1 MPIPKPNEAI
11 RVAVWGV
18 VFARI
23 AVCTATEP
31 ENAEERITRQAVV
44 SSVEDSSTASVGFA
58 VRHVTSAA
66 SELGSIEQSER
77 ELPVVGQ
84 ADVVVA
90 GGGVAGVA
98 AALQLAQ
105 SGMSVILIEQRNQLG
120 SEFTASYQCQT
131 LGVAP
136 PSTAPMAKGIWEEL
150 AAQRGWSGRRV
161 DPHRLRSYL
170 HQRVAD
176 EPKVTTYLFSMP
188 TGVISAGDRVCG
200 VVFSSHNGRQAV
212 LAKTVIDATLDA
224 RIARAAGCQLARD
237 LTGAKTARRFLA
249 IGRTENLPRGP
260 RPMPREHGL
269 ADDRIVVHD
278 GFLELAIRTVVGE
291 DLASDLSAV
300 ELQTMEASF
309 AVRDALEA
317 DGAKFSSFAVG
328 PEAWIDELP
337 VVVCRTRR
345 SQQEIDSMDFSRAGV
360 LVPTGVEGLVVT
372 GRIADA
378 HPTMSDLATLLTVGD
393 AAGQAAGEMSRKI
406 ADLPATRNGQKPRAD
421 GAIRELLEG
430 LEPSQT
436 YPTITQGAV
445 GLPIRGRYDVLVVG
459 GGTSGAI
466 AAIAAA
472 RQGART
478 AVIEVLPNLGGTS
491 SNRVNSY
498 YWGVPW
504 KSRLRQELGD
514 RIRLTKSTGTGPLE
528 KVRFSGEDK
537 KFALQQLAV
546 QAGVDIYYQSFAA
559 GAVLDDN
566 RVTGVVV
573 ENTAGRHVLLAHVII
588 DATGHA
594 SIAAAAG
601 APIQK
606 GRCSDGF
613 LHEIEHGPLRD
624 PTHPGDI
631 SLSYLHA
638 PSPSVSLNIRE
649 SRRILGD
656 YVVTFEDAIHERRFP
671 DTICRWRSN
680 YDTHFPS
687 SANQSDL
694 AQDWTALL
702 GLWRRPIMGSIPYR
716 CLLPQGLE
724 NILVAAKAYS
734 TDHDALIGGRMQS
747 DLEHLGEAAG
757 VAAAM
762 ACQLNVPPRQIPVDR
777 LQDELV
783 RLGVLRDQDVPDR
796 AISGGPSLEE
806 LHRQDLWRAEREQ
819 QYPPSSAPLTLD
831 EAVDRLGTRQAL
843 DGMVPL
849 YLAGDQARDRLRPF
863 LTGDHGPA
871 RDEAA
876 LLLGMLG
883 DRTAVPVLIEWLEDR
898 NVRRFAYTLPE
909 ASHRPSL
916 PLYWSAVIL
925 LGRFGEQ
932 QAVPAML
939 ELLGNPPP
947 PKELAAAHRANYNDD
962 MFEGIDHCPP
972 PLASLIIVALGRI
985 GDPSAVDAIRPYLAV
1000 SRQPAVREENRD
1012 FETSWAIRTNAA
1024 WALAQLGDPS
1034 GKAVLKELLEAD
1046 QAMLREYAR
1055 DLARRVRPRF
1065 SFSWFP
1071 TRRVNGTMSSA
1082 GATSPPNPLGFSLWA
1097 ESVWP

>member
-1 MPIPKPNEAI
+1 MMPTTQPDRAMHIAI
-11 RVAVWGV
+11 
-18 VFARI
+18 RI
-23 AVCTATEP
+23 AVFALVAVCVS
-31 ENAEERITRQAVV
+31 AESRSEQGLAARQAAV
-44 SSVEDSSTASVGFA
+44 STVPGSATAPVEFT
-58 VRHVTSAA
+58 VRHVTSA
-66 SELGSIEQSER
+66 SRGLGVVEQSER
-77 ELPVVGQ
+77 ELPVVDQ
-84 ADVVVA
+84 ADVVIA

-98 AALQLAQ
+98 AALQLAR
-105 SGMSVILIEQRNQLG
+105 SGRSVILIEQRNQLG
-120 SEFTASYQCQT
+120 YELTATYQCQT

-136 PSTAPMAKGIWEEL
+136 PDTAPVAQSIWQAL
-150 AAQRGWSGRRV
+150 AAERAWSGQRV
-161 DPHRLRSYL
+161 DPHRLRSAL
-170 HQRVAD
+170 HQRLAG
-176 EPKVTTYLFSMP
+176 EPRITTYLFSMP
-188 TGVISAGDRVCG
+188 TGVISVGDRVCG

-212 LAKTVIDATLDA
+212 LAKIVIDGTSDA

-237 LTGAKTARRFLA
+237 LTGTKTVRRFLA
-249 IGRTENLPRGP
+249 VGRSENLPRGP
-260 RPMPREHGL
+260 RPMPHGL
-269 ADDRIVVHD
+269 GLAEDRIVVHD
-278 GFLELAIRTVVGE
+278 GFLELAVRTVIGE

-300 ELQTMEASF
+300 QLRTMEASF
-309 AVRDALEA
+309 AVRDALQAE
-317 DGAKFSSFAVG
+317 GVKLSSFAVG

-337 VVVCRTRR
+337 VVVCRTQR
-345 SQQEIDSMDFSRAGV
+345 SQQEIDARDFSRSGV
-360 LVPTGVEGLVVT
+360 LLPSGVEGLVVT

-378 HPTMSDLATLLTVGD
+378 HPAMSDLATLLTVGD

-406 ADLPATRNGQKPRAD
+406 AVLSASRTGQNPRTQ

-430 LEPSQT
+430 LEPGQA
-436 YPTITQGAV
+436 YPTIRQGAV
-445 GLPIRGRYDVLVVG
+445 GLPVRGQYDVLVVG

-504 KSRLRQELGD
+504 KSRLRLELGD
-514 RIRLTKSTGTGPLE
+514 RIRLTKSTGPGPLE

-546 QAGVDIYYQSFAA
+546 QAGVNVYYQSFAA
-559 GAVLDDN
+559 GAVVEDN
-566 RVTGVVV
+566 RATGVVV
-573 ENTAGRHVLLAHVII
+573 ENAAGRHVLLARVII

-594 SIAAAAG
+594 DIAAAAG
-601 APIQK
+601 APIRK
-606 GRCSDGF
+606 GRCTDGF

-638 PSPSVSLNIRE
+638 PSPAISLNIRE

-656 YVVTFEDAIHERRFP
+656 YIVTFEDAIHQRDFP

-702 GLWRRPIMGSIPYR
+702 GLWRRPILGSIPYR

-762 ACQLNVPPRQIPVDR
+762 ACRLNVPLRQVPVAR

-796 AISGGPSLEE
+796 TIPGGPSLDE
-806 LHRQDLWRAEREQ
+806 LHRQDFWRTERLRQ
-819 QYPPSSAPLTLD
+819 FPASSAPLTLD
-831 EAVDRLGTRQAL
+831 QAVDRLGTDQAL
-843 DGMVPL
+843 DGMVQL
-849 YLAGDQARDRLRPF
+849 YLAGDQARDRLRP
-863 LTGDHGPA
+863 LLAGDHGPAA

-876 LLLGMLG
+876 LILGMLR
-883 DRTAVPVLIEWLEDR
+883 DPAAVPVLIEWLEER
-898 NVRRFAYTLPE
+898 NPRRFAYTLPE

-916 PLYWSAVIL
+916 PLYGSAVIL

-932 QAVPAML
+932 QAVPALL

-947 PKELAAAHRANYNDD
+947 EELAAARRTNYNHD
-962 MFEGIDHCPP
+962 MFEDGDHSPP
-972 PLASLIIVALGRI
+972 PLVSLIIVALGRI
-985 GDPSAVDAIRPYLAV
+985 GDPNAVDAIRPYLSV
-1000 SRQPAVREENRD
+1000 SRRPAVREENLD

-1024 WALAQLGDPS
+1024 WALAQLGDQS
-1034 GKAVLKELLEAD
+1034 GKAVLQELLEAD
-1046 QAMLREYAR
+1046 QAMLREYAGQLLER
-1055 DLARRVRPRF
+1055 LDQPA
-1065 SFSWFP
+1065 
-1071 TRRVNGTMSSA
+1071 N
-1082 GATSPPNPLGFSLWA
+1082 PNRI
-1097 ESVWP
+1097 VD

>member
-1 MPIPKPNEAI
+1 MMPTTQSDRAL
-11 RVAVWGV
+11 RVAVRSA
-18 VFARI
+18 VFALV
-23 AVCTATEP
+23 AVGAS
-31 ENAEERITRQAVV
+31 AESRSGEGLAARQAAV
-44 SSVEDSSTASVGFA
+44 SNGPGSATAPVEFT
-58 VRHVTSAA
+58 VRHVTST
-66 SELGSIEQSER
+66 SRGLGVIEQSER
-77 ELPVVGQ
+77 DLPVADQ
-84 ADVVVA
+84 ADVVIA

-98 AALQLAQ
+98 AALQLAR
-105 SGMSVILIEQRNQLG
+105 SGRSVILIEQRNQLG
-120 SEFTASYQCQT
+120 YELTATYQCQT

-136 PSTAPMAKGIWEEL
+136 PDTAPVAQSIWEAL
-150 AAQRGWSGRRV
+150 AAERAWSGHRV
-161 DPHRLRSYL
+161 DPHRLRSSL
-170 HQRVAD
+170 HQRLAG
-176 EPKVTTYLFSMP
+176 EPWITTYLFSMP

-212 LAKTVIDATLDA
+212 LAKIVIDATLDA

-237 LTGAKTARRFLA
+237 LTGPKTARRFLA
-249 IGRTENLPRGP
+249 VGRSENLPQGP
-260 RPMPREHGL
+260 RPMPHGL
-269 ADDRIVVHD
+269 GLAEDRIVVHD
-278 GFLELAIRTVVGE
+278 GFLELAVRTVIGE

-300 ELQTMEASF
+300 QLRTMEASF

-317 DGAKFSSFAVG
+317 EGVKLSSFAVG

-337 VVVCRTRR
+337 VVVCRTQR
-345 SQQEIDSMDFSRAGV
+345 SQQEIDARDFSRAGV
-360 LVPTGVEGLVVT
+360 LLPSGVEGLVVT
-372 GRIADA
+372 GRIADP
-378 HPTMSDLATLLTVGD
+378 HPAMSDLATLLTVGD
-393 AAGQAAGEMSRKI
+393 AAGQAAGEIAQKI
-406 ADLPATRNGQKPRAD
+406 GVLPATRTEQHPRTQ

-430 LEPSQT
+430 LEPGQA
-436 YPTITQGAV
+436 YPTIRQGAI
-445 GLPIRGRYDVLVVG
+445 GLPIRGQYDVLVVG

-504 KSRLRQELGD
+504 KSRLRLELGD
-514 RIRLTKSTGTGPLE
+514 RIGLTKSSGSGPLE

-546 QAGVDIYYQSFAA
+546 QAGVTIYYQSFAA
-559 GAVLDDN
+559 GAVVEDN
-566 RVTGVVV
+566 RATGVVI
-573 ENTAGRHVLLAHVII
+573 ENAAGRHVLLARVII

-594 SIAAAAG
+594 DIAAAAG

-638 PSPSVSLNIRE
+638 PSPTISLNIRE

-656 YVVTFEDAIHERRFP
+656 YVVTFEDAIHQRDFP

-680 YDTHFPS
+680 YDTHFPN

-702 GLWRRPIMGSIPYR
+702 GLWRRPILGSIPYR

-762 ACQLNVPPRQIPVDR
+762 ACRLNVPLRQVPVAR

-783 RLGVLRDQDVPDR
+783 RLGVLRDEDVPDR
-796 AISGGPSLEE
+796 TIRGGPSLDE
-806 LHRQDLWRAEREQ
+806 LHRQDLWRTERQ
-819 QYPPSSAPLTLD
+819 RQFPPSSASPTLD
-831 EAVDRLGTRQAL
+831 EAVDRLGTDQAL
-843 DGMVPL
+843 DGMVQL
-849 YLAGDQARDRLRPF
+849 YLAGDQARDRLRPL
-863 LTGDHGPA
+863 LTGDRGPAA

-876 LLLGMLG
+876 LILGMLG
-883 DRTAVPVLIEWLEDR
+883 DRTAVPVLIAWLEER
-898 NVRRFAYTLPE
+898 HPRRFVYTLPE

-925 LGRFGEQ
+925 LGRLGEK

-947 PKELAAAHRANYNDD
+947 EELAAARRTNYNHD
-962 MFEGIDHCPP
+962 MFEDGDHCPP
-972 PLASLIIVALGRI
+972 PLVSLIIVALGRI
-985 GDPSAVDAIRPYLAV
+985 GEPSAADAIRPYLSV
-1000 SRQPAVREENRD
+1000 SRRTAVREENLD
-1012 FETSWAIRTNAA
+1012 FETAWAIRTNAA
-1024 WALAQLGDPS
+1024 WALAQLGDQS
-1034 GKAVLKELLEAD
+1034 GKAVLQELLEAD

-1055 DLARRVRPRF
+1055 QLLERLEQHANITD
-1065 SFSWFP
+1065 
-1071 TRRVNGTMSSA
+1071 
-1082 GATSPPNPLGFSLWA
+1082 
-1097 ESVWP
+1097 